1 MYVLIVYVC
10 IVCMACM
17 CMYMSVFKFRF
28 CYIHIHTIH
37 AHTDICILVFTYAPY
52 VCVHMF
58 TSNMGNIT
66 CQLQYI
72 HICTGRI
79 TDAGVQVTYDRCTC
93 AADILLRSNRNYK
106 QRHFK

>member
-1 MYVLIVYVC
+1 MYVLYVWHVCVC
-10 IVCMACM
+10 ICLYLNFGFAT
-17 CMYMSVFKFRF
+17 
-28 CYIHIHTIH
+28 YIHIHTIH
-37 AHTDICILVFTYAPY
+37 AHTDICILVFTYALY

-79 TDAGVQVTYDRCTC
+79 TDDAMAAGIAPLE
-93 AADILLRSNRNYK
+93 AACWAL
-106 QRHFK
+106 

>member
-1 MYVLIVYVC
+1 MYVLYVWHVCVYIC
-10 IVCMACM
+10 LYLNFGFAT
-17 CMYMSVFKFRF
+17 
-28 CYIHIHTIH
+28 YIHIHTIH
-37 AHTDICILVFTYAPY
+37 AHTDICILVFTYALY

-79 TDAGVQVTYDRCTC
+79 TDDRRQTHFLRVDKG
-93 AADILLRSNRNYK
+93 AAKSLKSAEKNEMCDPTLS
-106 QRHFK
+106 